1 MRRVGGVD
9 RAPKSR
15 RAVGRDLE
23 AIAPCA
29 GIGEVAAIAM
39 AAFGFEIERRGE
51 DDEALRLGEA
61 FECDARSP
69 THRAAPAV
77 GANQINAAVL
87 RDNAGRPAH
96 LHSDGI
102 RALRHVDRF
111 MIEQEHAGMR
121 GARFGREIG
130 RKITASMP

>member
-1 MRRVGGVD
+1 MKRSGQVKPSNVIPDRRRTV
-9 RAPKSR
+9 
-15 RAVGRDLE
+15 
-23 AIAPCA
+23 
-29 GIGEVAAIAM
+29 
-39 AAFGFEIERRGE
+39 
-51 DDEALRLGEA
+51 LRPP
-61 FECDARSP
+61 SN
-69 THRAAPAV
+69 
-77 GANQINAAVL
+77 ANQVNAAVL

>member
-1 MRRVGGVD
+1 MRQSPGEPS
-9 RAPKSR
+9 AETLKQF
-15 RAVGRDLE
+15 
-23 AIAPCA
+23 APCA
-29 GIGEVAAIAM
+29 GIGEVAAVAI

-51 DDEALRLGEA
+51 NDEALRPGEA
-61 FECDARSP
+61 FECDSGSP
-69 THRAAPAV
+69 PHRAAPAV
-77 GANQINAAVL
+77 NANQVNAAVL